1 MGDHLPFFFGPC
13 VPSAAAYAEKLQN
26 FPDIAVSLGNA
37 PDVAS
42 PVQPQSIPWQ
52 TSNA

>member
-1 MGDHLPFFFGPC
+1 MGDHLPFFFGPW
-13 VPSAAAYAEKLQN
+13 VPSATAYAEKLQN

-42 PVQPQSIPWQ
+42 PVQTPIEPWQ